1 MLSDRERET
10 LDQIQRRL
18 LVEDPGFAQS
28 FNDDAQRL
36 PREPRAPRDRLRLAY
51 TAAIVV
57 AVMLCALMLLAQSPG
72 TALAFAAMA
81 GALFI
86 ARRRRHDVNQRET

>member
-28 FNDDAQRL
+28 FDADAQRL
-36 PREPRAPRDRLRLAY
+36 PPPKPRDRLRWAY

-57 AVMLCALMLLAQSPG
+57 AVMLCALMVLAQSPG
-72 TALAFAAMA
+72 TALAFAAIA
-81 GALFI
+81 GALFM
-86 ARRRRHDVNQRET
+86 ARRWRYEIKQRET